1 MHRLQFWGNDMDE
14 MKKLVEQLNKY
25 AYDYY
30 VLDKPTIS
38 DAEYDKLYDKL
49 QKLESEF
56 GVILPNSPTQRVG
69 DVVLESFQKV
79 EHKVRLYSLDKCQS
93 FSELEK
99 WVQNVGEKVDNP
111 RFTLEYKF
119 DGLTIVCTYK
129 DGQFISA
136 TTRGN
141 GFVGEDVTEQVK
153 TIKSVPLSINFM
165 GELIVQGEGIITQS
179 NLKKFNEKYPKDA
192 LKNARN
198 AVSGAIRNLDA
209 KQTAKRNLD
218 WVCYNVCFSEGK
230 TFTSQEE
237 MFEFLEQNN
246 FKVSPHK
253 TFDKIKDIERE
264 IEQVDQIKSTLDILI
279 DGMVI
284 KLNDVKSRD
293 EFGYTTKF
301 PKWAMAYKFAPQEL
315 STVLKN
321 VVWQVGR
328 TGKITPI
335 AEIEPVVLAGAEVS
349 RATLNNYGDIVRK
362 NVEIGA
368 RVFVRRSNEVIPEIM
383 GLAEKLPNSKKIEK
397 PEFCPCCHTSL
408 KEIGA
413 LLFCP
418 NTYGCKEQV
427 VDRLTHFASRDAMNI
442 DGFSTQTATLLF
454 DNLNVRT
461 FADLYTLN
469 SNDLASLPSFKD
481 KKTNNLILAIQKS
494 KKCSYDS
501 FIFALGIPNVGKKTA
516 KDLSKSFPSLQDLID
531 ATEEELAQ
539 IKDIGEIVAK
549 SIKDYFSDKTK
560 LDVVQKLLDLGIEIT
575 YKKQPSS
582 QGVFTGQ
589 TFVLTG
595 TLQNYTRSKAT
606 EIIESL
612 GGQTSSS
619 VSKNTTYVL
628 AGEDAGSK
636 LTKAQNLGIKIIN
649 EQEFEKLIKN

>member
-1 MHRLQFWGNDMDE
+1 MEE
-14 MKKLVEQLNKY
+14 MKQLVEQLNKY
-25 AYDYY
+25 AYSYY

-49 QKLESEF
+49 QKLEKET

-69 DVVLESFQKV
+69 DVVLENFQKV

-99 WVQNVGEKVDNP
+99 WVQNVNEKVKTP
-111 RFTLEYKF
+111 KFTLEYKF

-129 DGQFISA
+129 GGQFISA

-179 NLKKFNEKYPKDA
+179 NLKNFNEKYPKEA

-218 WVCYNVCFSEGK
+218 WICYNVCFVEDK
-230 TFTSQEE
+230 TFESQEE
-237 MFEFLEQNN
+237 MFEFLEKNN

-253 TFDKIKDIERE
+253 VFEKIEDIEKE
-264 IEQVDQIKSTLDILI
+264 IEQVDKIKSTLDILI

-284 KLNDVKSRD
+284 KLNDVKDRD
-293 EFGYTTKF
+293 IFGYTAKF

-383 GLAEKLPNSKKIEK
+383 GLAEKLPNSKVIEK
-397 PEFCPCCHTSL
+397 PEFCPCCHTKL
-408 KEIGA
+408 EEIGA
-413 LLFCP
+413 LSFCP

-427 VDRLTHFASRDAMNI
+427 VDRLAHFASRDAMNI

-461 FADLYTLN
+461 FADLYVLN
-469 SNDLASLPSFKD
+469 TQDLANLPSFKD
-481 KKTNNLILAIQKS
+481 KKTNNLIMSIQKS
-494 KKCSYDS
+494 KKCDYDS

-516 KDLSKSFPSLQDLID
+516 KDLSKSFPTLEKLID
-531 ATEEELAQ
+531 ATEDELAK

-549 SIKDYFSDKTK
+549 SIKGYFSDNTK
-560 LDVVQKLLDLGIEIT
+560 LSVVQKLLDLGVEIT
-575 YKKQPSS
+575 YKQKAS
-582 QGVFTGQ
+582 QGIFTGQ

-595 TLQNYTRSKAT
+595 TLQNYTRSKAS

-619 VSKNTTYVL
+619 VSKNTTYLL

-636 LTKAQNLGIKIIN
+636 LQKAQNLGIKIIN
-649 EQEFEKLIKN
+649 EQEFEQLIKK

>member
-1 MHRLQFWGNDMDE
+1 
-14 MKKLVEQLNKY
+14 MKQLVEQLNKY
-25 AYDYY
+25 AYSYY

-49 QKLESEF
+49 QKLEKET

-69 DVVLESFQKV
+69 DVVLENFQKV

-99 WVQNVGEKVDNP
+99 WVQNVNEKVKTP
-111 RFTLEYKF
+111 KFTLEYKF

-129 DGQFISA
+129 GGQFISA

-179 NLKKFNEKYPKDA
+179 NLKNFNEKYPKEA

-218 WVCYNVCFSEGK
+218 WICYNVCFVEDK
-230 TFTSQEE
+230 TFESQEE
-237 MFEFLEQNN
+237 MFEFLEKNN

-253 TFDKIKDIERE
+253 VFEKIEDIEKE
-264 IEQVDQIKSTLDILI
+264 IEQVDKIKSTLDILI

-284 KLNDVKSRD
+284 KLNDVKDRD
-293 EFGYTTKF
+293 IFGYTAKF

-383 GLAEKLPNSKKIEK
+383 GLAEKLPNSKVIEK
-397 PEFCPCCHTSL
+397 PEFCPCCHTKL
-408 KEIGA
+408 EEIGA
-413 LLFCP
+413 LSFCP

-427 VDRLTHFASRDAMNI
+427 VDRLAHFASRDAMNI

-461 FADLYTLN
+461 FADLYVLN
-469 SNDLASLPSFKD
+469 TQDLANLPSFKD
-481 KKTNNLILAIQKS
+481 KKTNNLIMSIQKS
-494 KKCSYDS
+494 KKCDYDS

-516 KDLSKSFPSLQDLID
+516 KDLSKSFPTLEKLID
-531 ATEEELAQ
+531 ATEDELAK

-549 SIKDYFSDKTK
+549 SIKGYFSDNTK
-560 LDVVQKLLDLGIEIT
+560 LSVVQKLLDLGVEIT
-575 YKKQPSS
+575 YKQKAS
-582 QGVFTGQ
+582 QGIFTGQ

-595 TLQNYTRSKAT
+595 TLQNYTRSKAS

-619 VSKNTTYVL
+619 VSKNTTYLL

-636 LTKAQNLGIKIIN
+636 LQKAQNLGIKIIN
-649 EQEFEKLIKN
+649 EQEFEQLIKK